1 MNRRKRPID
10 FSRSVAA
17 QSLAEIERDLDG
29 LTDEQ
34 LEAIVGN
41 DAIGQRLRAMA
52 NEQLEALAN
61 PIVSGLGDVLR

>member
-41 DAIGQRLRAMA
+41 DAIGQRLRAMT